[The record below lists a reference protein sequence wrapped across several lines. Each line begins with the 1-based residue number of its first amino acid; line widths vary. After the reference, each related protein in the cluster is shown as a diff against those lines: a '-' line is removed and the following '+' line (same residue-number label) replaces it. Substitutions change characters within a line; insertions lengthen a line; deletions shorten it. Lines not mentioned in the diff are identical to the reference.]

1 MALEIGSIAFHQAW
15 VLLLLPLLWYFIYY
29 IRRKKTRQSGLYIP
43 TLRSVMSIR
52 SLKTTLLPRLPWLRY
67 AALSLLLIA
76 LARPQKILKE
86 EIIKSEGI
94 DICMVIDLS
103 SSMLAKDFNP
113 NRLEATKQ
121 LAREFADK
129 RESDR
134 ISVVTFAGEAFT
146 QCPLTS
152 DKRVVDAVL
161 ENLQP
166 GILEDGTAIGMG
178 LATGVNRLKESK
190 VKSKIII
197 LLTDGV
203 NNAGYI
209 EPMTAAKLAADMGI
223 KIYVIGVG
231 TQGQALAPISRTND
245 GQFIF
250 GYTQVEIDENLM
262 TEIADLTK
270 GQYFRATDKNSLQGI
285 YNRINELEKT
295 KIDKRVLKKN
305 VDYFHVFLYA
315 GLLLILIEIF
325 LKNTWLRTP
334 VLVE

>member
-1 MALEIGSIAFHQAW
+1 
-15 VLLLLPLLWYFIYY
+15 
-29 IRRKKTRQSGLYIP
+29 
-43 TLRSVMSIR
+43 
-52 SLKTTLLPRLPWLRY
+52 
-67 AALSLLLIA
+67 
-76 LARPQKILKE
+76 
-86 EIIKSEGI
+86 
-94 DICMVIDLS
+94 
-103 SSMLAKDFNP
+103 
-113 NRLEATKQ
+113 
-121 LAREFADK
+121 REFADK

-295 KIDKRVLKKN
+295 KIDKTVLKKN